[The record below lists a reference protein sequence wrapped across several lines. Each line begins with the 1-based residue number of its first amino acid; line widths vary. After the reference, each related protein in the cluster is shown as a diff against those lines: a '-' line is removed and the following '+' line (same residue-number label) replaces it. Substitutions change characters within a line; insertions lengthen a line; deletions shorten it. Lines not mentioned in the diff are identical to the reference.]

1 MKNFKKWL
9 KRLSIIGFT
18 SIILAFLSAYAA
30 NKIVIKNTEDKLYT
44 STAEI
49 TKNKVGLLLGTGKYL
64 NNGMENLYYT
74 YRIKAAVELY
84 KAGKI
89 EYILISGDNSRKT
102 YDEPTMMKEDLV
114 AEGVPAS
121 KIILDYAGFR
131 TLDSVIRCKEVFGQE
146 DITVISQQFH
156 NERAIY
162 IAEHKGIKAVGYNAQ
177 SVSKRY
183 GFKTNLREKL
193 ARVKMLLDLAIGLD
207 PKFLGKKIEIE

>member
-1 MKNFKKWL
+1 MKDFRIWF
-9 KRLSIIGFT
+9 KRLLILGAVSIIIVF
-18 SIILAFLSAYAA
+18 IIVYAA
-30 NKIVIKNTEDKLYT
+30 NKIVIKSTQDKLYT
-44 STAEI
+44 STTEI
-49 TKNKVGLLLGTGKYL
+49 PKNKVGLLLGTAKYL
-64 NNGMENLYYT
+64 SNGQENLYYK
-74 YRIKAAVELY
+74 YRIQAAVELY
-84 KAGKI
+84 KTGKI

-102 YDEPTMMKEDLV
+102 YDEPTQMKEDLV
-114 AEGVPAS
+114 AEGIPAS

-131 TLDSVIRCKEVFGQE
+131 TLDSVVRCKKIFGQD

-162 IAEHKGIKAVGYNAQ
+162 IAEHKGIKAVGFNAK